1 MKKNDILYNNC
12 CKCSLRATFF
22 LHIAWCI
29 ADSLVLLQNTKKYNK
44 KDNLMISTPIFIFT
58 LAVVVVAAAL
68 VAWLMQKNAADA
80 RGQLQSANQELRRQL
95 EMADNKSQM
104 LVDENTNLKAQHAS
118 ASENA
123 RMLKARVEELNGE
136 LGRLQ
141 EEIRELD
148 DVKDALDRDK
158 AGLQAKLD
166 AMTRTREQLEEE
178 SRSTFKLV
186 AAELLNHSRKA
197 INEEGKASL
206 GVLLTPLKEQI
217 DGLNKELKEY
227 QHKQDVNSQLFG
239 KELQKM
245 VEANKEISQEATRLS
260 NALVSN
266 NKIQGDWGEGVLKRI
281 LDLSGLEEG
290 INYQIQV
297 TRDSGGNVITNDEG
311 AMLRPDFALF
321 MPDGKSLIIDSK
333 VSLTAFVDYANATSP
348 ELQQQALKQHIA
360 SVKAQVDLLAKK
372 EYTTQVNNATDFALM
387 FIPSEPAYLAAMQG
401 NQQLWEYAYSKHVVI
416 VSPTHLLSVAQ
427 LLMQLWSRD
436 KQSKNTEAIAKEV
449 MKLMDKIDSF
459 YSDLDKIQN
468 GINAMQNTFDNAKRK
483 LEGKGGILSKSTKI
497 KQLAGLKTP
506 EIGEGG
512 E

>member
-1 MKKNDILYNNC
+1 
-12 CKCSLRATFF
+12 
-22 LHIAWCI
+22 
-29 ADSLVLLQNTKKYNK
+29 
-44 KDNLMISTPIFIFT
+44 MISTPIFIIT

-68 VAWLMQKNAADA
+68 VAWLLRKNATDA
-80 RGQLQSANQELRRQL
+80 RDRLNSANQELRQQL
-95 EMADNKSQM
+95 QAADGKTQM
-104 LVDENTNLKAQHAS
+104 LSDENANLKAQHAA
-118 ASENA
+118 ASETA
-123 RMLKARVEELNGE
+123 RMLKERVEELNTSVTS
-136 LGRLQ
+136 LKD
-141 EEIRELD
+141 EIKQLD
-148 DVKDALDRDK
+148 DVKDTLDREK
-158 AGLQAKLD
+158 ATLEARLD
-166 AMTRTREQLEEE
+166 AVTRTREQLEEE

-197 INEEGKASL
+197 MNEEGKTSL
-206 GVLLTPLKEQI
+206 GQLLTPLREQI

-239 KELQKM
+239 KELEKM
-245 VEANKEISQEATRLS
+245 VAANKEITQEASRLS

-290 INYQIQV
+290 VHYQVQV
-297 TRDSGGNVITNDEG
+297 TRNSDGSVITNDEG
-311 AMLRPDFALF
+311 AMLRPDFTLF
-321 MPDGKSLIIDSK
+321 MPDGKNLIIDSK
-333 VSLTAFVDYANATSP
+333 VSLTAFVDYANATSA
-348 ELQQQALKQHIA
+348 EEQEQSLKQHIA

-372 EYTTQVNNATDFALM
+372 EYTKQVNNATDFALM

-449 MKLMDKIDSF
+449 MKLMDKVDAF
-459 YSDLDKIQN
+459 YTDLEKIQN
-468 GINAMQNTFDNAKRK
+468 GINAMQNTYDSAKRK
-483 LEGKGGILSKSTKI
+483 LEGKGGILSKSARI
-497 KQLAGLKTP
+497 KELAGLKA
-506 EIGEGG
+506 GELT

>member
-1 MKKNDILYNNC
+1 
-12 CKCSLRATFF
+12 
-22 LHIAWCI
+22 
-29 ADSLVLLQNTKKYNK
+29 
-44 KDNLMISTPIFIFT
+44 MITTPIFIIT

-68 VAWLMQKNAADA
+68 VAWLLRKNATDA
-80 RGQLQSANQELRRQL
+80 SDRLNSANQELRQQL
-95 EMADNKSQM
+95 QAADGKTQM
-104 LVDENTNLKAQHAS
+104 LSDENANLKAQHAA
-118 ASENA
+118 ASETA
-123 RMLKARVEELNGE
+123 RMLKERVEELNTSVTS
-136 LGRLQ
+136 LKD
-141 EEIRELD
+141 EIKQLD
-148 DVKDALDRDK
+148 DVKDTLDREK
-158 AGLQAKLD
+158 ATLEARLD
-166 AMTRTREQLEEE
+166 AVTRTREQLEEE

-197 INEEGKASL
+197 MNEEGKTSL
-206 GVLLTPLKEQI
+206 GQLLTPLREQI

-239 KELQKM
+239 KELEKM
-245 VEANKEISQEATRLS
+245 VAANKEITQEASRLS

-290 INYQIQV
+290 VHYQVQV
-297 TRDSGGNVITNDEG
+297 TRNSDGSVITNDEG
-311 AMLRPDFALF
+311 AMLRPDFTLF
-321 MPDGKSLIIDSK
+321 MPDGKNLIIDSK
-333 VSLTAFVDYANATSP
+333 VSLTAFVDYANATSA
-348 ELQQQALKQHIA
+348 EEQEQSLKQHIA

-372 EYTTQVNNATDFALM
+372 EYTKQVNNATDFALM

-449 MKLMDKIDSF
+449 MKLMDKVDAF
-459 YSDLDKIQN
+459 YTDLEKIQN
-468 GINAMQNTFDNAKRK
+468 GINAMQNTYDSAKRK
-483 LEGKGGILSKSTKI
+483 LEGKGGILSKSARI
-497 KQLAGLKTP
+497 KELAGLKA
-506 EIGEGG
+506 GELT